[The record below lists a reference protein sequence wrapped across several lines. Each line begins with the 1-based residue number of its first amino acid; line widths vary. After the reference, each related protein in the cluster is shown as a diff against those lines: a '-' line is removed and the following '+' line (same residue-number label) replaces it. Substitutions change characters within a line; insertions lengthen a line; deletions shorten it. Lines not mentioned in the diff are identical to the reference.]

1 MKINKFSIFA
11 LLLVLSVAMV
21 GCTPADNVNDTGMNN
36 RNNRLTTQTR
46 IGDRWDNNGLNNGMS
61 GTNDSLLN
69 DGFDNGLNGFD
80 NGLNGINNGINNGV
94 NNNLNDGMTRS
105 NGMSTNFGNMATRAN
120 EIAKKIAELPE
131 VDKASVVISEDTALV
146 GCSLRGNTQG
156 TMTNALRQK
165 IRGIVTESS
174 NINNVSVTT
183 DPDMTNRIQTM
194 SNSIFQGN
202 PIEGF
207 TEDIRQLIRDI
218 TPNTNNNINKT
229 TVR

>member
-11 LLLVLSVAMV
+11 LLLVLSVGIV
-21 GCTPADNVNDTGMNN
+21 GCTPADNNVNDTGMNN

-46 IGDRWDNNGLNNGMS
+46 ISDGWDNNGLNNGMNS
-61 GTNDSLLN
+61 TDNSLLN
-69 DGFDNGLNGFD
+69 DGFDNN
-80 NGLNGINNGINNGV
+80 LNGINNGINNGV

-105 NGMSTNFGNMATRAN
+105 NNMSTNYGNMATKAN
-120 EIAKKIAELPE
+120 EIAKKIADLPE
-131 VDKASVVISEDTALV
+131 VDKASVVISEDTAV
-146 GCSLRGNTQG
+146 IGCSLRGNKQG

-165 IRGIVTESS
+165 IRGIVTENS

-183 DPDMTNRIQTM
+183 DPDMTTRIQTM

-207 TEDIRQLIRDI
+207 EEDIRALIRDI
-218 TPNTNNNINKT
+218 TPNTNINKT
-229 TVR
+229 NMR